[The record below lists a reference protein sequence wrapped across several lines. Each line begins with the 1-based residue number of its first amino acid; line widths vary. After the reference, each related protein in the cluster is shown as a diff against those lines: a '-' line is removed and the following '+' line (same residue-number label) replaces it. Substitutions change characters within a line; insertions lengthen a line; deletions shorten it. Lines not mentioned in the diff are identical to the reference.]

1 MSAPQATG
9 RAGGGRLGAR
19 ERWLLGAA
27 IAAVAVAGCA
37 WLVLTD
43 AGAYRF
49 LVRLYR
55 DKTFLRETIQEWG
68 VLAPVV
74 FVAVQALQVVIS
86 PVPGEATGFLGGYLF
101 GETLGLVYSM
111 IGLTLGSVGAFA
123 VGRWLGAH
131 YVKNLVSKQ
140 TWDRMGFIVEA
151 EGAILCFILY
161 LIPGLP
167 KDILCYLFGL
177 SPMPL
182 WVFTLVQGI
191 GRIPGTWVLSAQG
204 AHTAAGQYYKV
215 FLITAVCLAV
225 ALPLYCYRHR
235 IVGRLR
241 GQEPETAHGYRE
253 QLDRHNADS

>member
-9 RAGGGRLGAR
+9 RRRWRLSSR
-19 ERWLLGAA
+19 ERWILGAA
-27 IAAVAVAGCA
+27 LVAAAVAGCA

-43 AGAYRF
+43 AAAYRF
-49 LVRLYR
+49 VVRLSR
-55 DKTFLRETIQEWG
+55 DKVFLRETIQEWG

-74 FVAVQALQVVIS
+74 FIVIQALQVVIS

-131 YVKNLVSKQ
+131 YVKNLVSQQ
-140 TWDRMGFIVEA
+140 TWERMGFIIEA
-151 EGAILCFILY
+151 EGAILCFIVY

-182 WVFTLVQGI
+182 WVFTIVQGI

-235 IVGRLR
+235 ILARLR
-241 GQEPETAHGYRE
+241 GQGNGTPPRYRG
-253 QLDRHNADS
+253 QLDSHNADS